1 MKASVFFLFDRFV
14 FQNQGFI
21 FINKS
26 NRHKEK
32 VIAEKM
38 LFKINYWVFIIGR
51 GRMAQWI
58 RRRTSDPKI
67 AGSNPAT
74 ISTDLYSQILLLFS

>member
-1 MKASVFFLFDRFV
+1 MKTSVFFLFDRFV

-32 VIAEKM
+32 VKAEKM
-38 LFKINYWVFIIGR
+38 IFKQTY
-51 GRMAQWI
+51 
-58 RRRTSDPKI
+58 
-67 AGSNPAT
+67 
-74 ISTDLYSQILLLFS
+74 

>member
-1 MKASVFFLFDRFV
+1 MKTSVFFLFDRFV

-38 LFKINYWVFIIGR
+38 LFKINYWVFIIRR
-51 GRMAQWI
+51 GRMA
-58 RRRTSDPKI
+58 
-67 AGSNPAT
+67 
-74 ISTDLYSQILLLFS
+74 